1 MYYKKNQLIVVNKS
15 SDNPTID
22 ARQLHEQLQ
31 VSIRFNDW
39 IRRRIQEFGFE
50 EGKDFYSKLSKIKSK
65 ETRGR
70 KSINYDLSLDM
81 AKELAML
88 ERSETGKRV
97 RRYFIAVEKEAR
109 KRHIAQISGNVVEVP
124 GILINGVKMMPFRKA
139 VLANGW
145 RWTSSSQTYRHFRG
159 KYAGH
164 AINIDN
170 VWYISKDLLQMMVN
184 QRNAIR
190 QRRQM
195 EQSNVLMMGGAA
207 L

>member
-1 MYYKKNQLIVVNKS
+1 MSYKKNQLIVVNKS

-22 ARQLHEQLQ
+22 ARQLYEQLQ
-31 VSIRFNDW
+31 ITTPFNKW
-39 IRRRIQEFGFE
+39 ISRRVKEFGFE
-50 EGKDFYSKLSKIKSK
+50 ENKDFWTKLSES
-65 ETRGR
+65 TGGR